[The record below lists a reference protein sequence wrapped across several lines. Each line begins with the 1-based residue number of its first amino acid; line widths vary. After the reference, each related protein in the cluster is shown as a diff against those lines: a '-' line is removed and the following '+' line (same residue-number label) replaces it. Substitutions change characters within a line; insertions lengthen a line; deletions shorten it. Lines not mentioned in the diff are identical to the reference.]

1 MKNKRNCIA
10 VTGGVTG
17 GHILP
22 LIAVLEEVRKEWHGE
37 IVWIGSS
44 SGMEKR
50 LIKSIKVEYRSIPTG
65 KLRRYISV
73 KNIFDIGKIISG
85 IIVSYF
91 ILHKKKPK
99 LLFSKG
105 GYVSVPPVLAARLM
119 KIPIF
124 THESDLDPGLATKIN
139 ARFAEKIFISFS
151 ETAGY
156 FKRAI
161 RSKVVVTGNPVRNII
176 LNGNAAKGREIL
188 ECVNGRNIL
197 FILGGSQGAHR
208 INELI
213 DEIKEKLSQK
223 YCVVHQT
230 GFKDFKQSN
239 LENYIPVKYLND
251 ELADILAASSLVLC
265 RAGANTLWELAA
277 SRKASILIPLPR
289 TSSRGDQIRNAE
301 IFRQAGASLVL
312 KEENLNADTLL
323 EIITKLL
330 DNREQLSIMG
340 ENAGKLFNRD
350 SSRKIAR
357 MIIDTVFDNEEY

>member
-1 MKNKRNCIA
+1 
-10 VTGGVTG
+10 
-17 GHILP
+17 
-22 LIAVLEEVRKEWHGE
+22 
-37 IVWIGSS
+37 
-44 SGMEKR
+44 
-50 LIKSIKVEYRSIPTG
+50 
-65 KLRRYISV
+65 
-73 KNIFDIGKIISG
+73 
-85 IIVSYF
+85 
-91 ILHKKKPK
+91 
-99 LLFSKG
+99 
-105 GYVSVPPVLAARLM
+105 M

-289 TSSRGDQIRNAE
+289 TSSRGDQIRNE
-301 IFRQAGASLVL
+301 
-312 KEENLNADTLL
+312 
-323 EIITKLL
+323 
-330 DNREQLSIMG
+330 
-340 ENAGKLFNRD
+340 
-350 SSRKIAR
+350 
-357 MIIDTVFDNEEY
+357 